1 MATWKKV
8 LVSGSALEGSS
19 LVVNGPVTMS
29 ATFPAS
35 SDSSDL
41 VLVQAANGHLET
53 RQQSQIQGVTT
64 AVFGITGSGAATS
77 VNFDATSG
85 SLTFAGD
92 ILATASNAAGLTT
105 VTLNLNDEAISG
117 SFTATSASIATDIAD
132 ATSSIGALVTDM
144 TQATASIGDL
154 VTDMTQATA
163 SIGDLVTDMTQAT
176 ASIGDLVTDMTQA
189 TASIGDLV
197 TDMTQATAS
206 IGDLVT
212 DMTQATASIGDLVTD
227 MTQATAS
234 IGDIVTNQG
243 TYAISASIVGTANE
257 VTVTGAANQG
267 LTLGLPD
274 DVHIQGN
281 AEITGSLIVSQ
292 SITADTITITGLSL
306 VDNNAAVISGSNI
319 FGDAVTDFHQF
330 TGSVSILGD
339 VTASVF
345 GDASSIDPSDIVVQN
360 SDGHLLKAGTAL
372 NNAISSSFNSV
383 SASIA
388 TNIASNVTNISTNT
402 SNITFATN
410 SISDLVTDMT
420 QATASIG
427 DLVTDMA
434 AATASI
440 GALETTV
447 NGLNVPNVTG
457 LEASASEGINFAQSG
472 VAGGTSIGLM
482 GTASFAS
489 SGTGL
494 AIGESGGT
502 ITYTITPTSV
512 VGAAAAQISGSWQG
526 QNFIS
531 GSQVTENLPAGVI
544 SGSAQLPAGIV
555 SGAAQLPA
563 GIISGAAQLP
573 ANTISGSVTST
584 SQGQITINGN
594 NVNITDLTTSG
605 NPTFNNLTAANLTVT
620 GTTTTVNT
628 TNLNVEDQFIL
639 LNSGA
644 LASDGGASNDREDK
658 DGGIIIDFGGGS
670 GSAFFYDAQRA
681 AWGVRGTNVFGGNQT
696 DYLGYNTTSD
706 ENTNIEPQH
715 IVTVVS
721 KSADSNSAPPS
732 APAYG
737 TGSVNSDVGNMH
749 VNTGD
754 GTIWIYS

>member
-8 LVSGSALEGSS
+8 LVSGSAIDGST
-19 LVVNGPVTMS
+19 LNITGGVTMS
-29 ATFPAS
+29 ATLPPSTDNA
-35 SDSSDL
+35 DL
-41 VLVQAANGHLET
+41 VLVQAGDGHIET
-53 RQQSQIQGVTT
+53 RLQSDIQGVTT
-64 AVFGITGSGAATS
+64 AVFSITGSSGTADA
-77 VNFDATSG
+77 VPFDATSG

-117 SFTATSASIATDIAD
+117 SWQGQEFISSSQVLPTLGGVVLSSSAQIASDISGSWQGQGFISSSQVLNTLGGVVLSSSAQIATEISGAIGH
-132 ATSSIGALVTDM
+132 ATSSISSLVSS
-144 TQATASIGDL
+144 ASL
-154 VTDMTQATA
+154 F
-163 SIGDLVTDMTQAT
+163 
-176 ASIGDLVTDMTQA
+176 
-189 TASIGDLV
+189 
-197 TDMTQATAS
+197 
-206 IGDLVT
+206 
-212 DMTQATASIGDLVTD
+212 
-227 MTQATAS
+227 
-234 IGDIVTNQG
+234 
-243 TYAISASIVGTANE
+243 AISASVVGTANE

-319 FGDAVTDFHQF
+319 FGDAVSDIHQF
-330 TGSVSILGD
+330 TGSVSINGP

-345 GDASSIDPSDIVVQN
+345 GDAGTIDPSDIVVQN

-372 NNAISSSFNSV
+372 NQAISSSFNSISSSLADGV
-383 SASIA
+383 
-388 TNIASNVTNISTNT
+388 ASNFSLL
-402 SNITFATN
+402 N
-410 SISDLVTDMT
+410 SLT
-420 QATASIG
+420 
-427 DLVTDMA
+427 
-434 AATASI
+434 
-440 GALETTV
+440 TTV
-447 NGLNVPNVTG
+447 NGLSIPNIAG
-457 LEASASEGINFAQSG
+457 LETSASNGINFAQSG
-472 VAGGTSIGLM
+472 VAGGTSISLLD
-482 GTASFAS
+482 TASFAA

-494 AIGESGGT
+494 SIAESAGT
-502 ITYTITPTSV
+502 IEYIIAPSNV
-512 VGAAAAQISGSWQG
+512 VGAAADQISGSWQG
-526 QNFIS
+526 QGFISSSQVLTTLGGVVLSSSAQIGSAISGSWQGQGFIS
-531 GSQVTENLPAGVI
+531 GAQVQEN
-544 SGSAQLPAGIV
+544 
-555 SGAAQLPA
+555 
-563 GIISGAAQLP
+563 LP

-584 SQGQITINGN
+584 AQGQITINGN
-594 NVNITDLTTSG
+594 NVDITGLTNGAS
-605 NPTFNNLTAANLTVT
+605 PTFGNLTATNLTVT

-644 LASDGGASNDREDK
+644 LASDGGVSNDREDK
-658 DGGIIIDFGGGS
+658 DGGIIVDFGGGS

-681 AWGVRGTNVFGGNQT
+681 AWGVRGTNVFGGNQA
-696 DYLGYNTTSD
+696 DYLGFNATSD

>member
-19 LVVNGPVTMS
+19 LLVNGGVTMS
-29 ATFPAS
+29 ATFPQS
-35 SDSSDL
+35 TDSSDL
-41 VLVQAANGHLET
+41 VLVQAADGHLET

-64 AVFGITGSGAATS
+64 AVFGITGSGATTS

-117 SFTATSASIATDIAD
+117 SFNSTSASIASDIAGQANQILTLD
-132 ATSSIGALVTDM
+132 NAVTFATNSISDLVDDMAAATASIADLDTDM

-163 SIGDLVTDMTQAT
+163 SISALTTS
-176 ASIGDLVTDMTQA
+176 ASLF
-189 TASIGDLV
+189 
-197 TDMTQATAS
+197 
-206 IGDLVT
+206 
-212 DMTQATASIGDLVTD
+212 
-227 MTQATAS
+227 
-234 IGDIVTNQG
+234 
-243 TYAISASIVGTANE
+243 AISASIVGTANE

-372 NNAISSSFNSV
+372 NNAISSSFDSV
-383 SASIA
+383 SSSIA
-388 TNIASNVTNISTNT
+388 TDIANNVTNITTNT
-402 SNITFATN
+402 NNITFATN
-410 SISDLVTDMT
+410 SINDLVN
-420 QATASIG
+420 
-427 DLVTDMA
+427 
-434 AATASI
+434 
-440 GALETTV
+440 TV
-447 NGLNVPNVTG
+447 NGLNVPNISG
-457 LEASASEGINFAQSG
+457 LEASASAGINIASSG
-472 VAGGTSIGLM
+472 VAGGTSVGLT
-482 GTASFAS
+482 GTASFAA

-502 ITYTITPTSV
+502 VTYTITPASV
-512 VGAAAAQISGSWQG
+512 VGAAAAQISGSWQFG
-526 QNFIS
+526 TGIIS
-531 GSQVTENLPAGVI
+531 GA
-544 SGSAQLPAGIV
+544 AQLPDGIV
-555 SGAAQLPA
+555 SGAAQLPD
-563 GIISGAAQLP
+563 GIISGAAQFP
-573 ANTISGSVTST
+573 AGVISGSITSN
-584 SQGQITINGN
+584 SQGVLTINGN
-594 NVNITDLTTSG
+594 NLNINGLTNG
-605 NPTFNNLTAANLTVT
+605 ANPTFGNLTATNLTVT

-644 LASDGGASNDREDK
+644 LASDGGATNDREDK
-658 DGGIIIDFGGGS
+658 DGGIIVDFGGGS

-681 AWGVRGTNVFGGNQT
+681 AWGVRGTNVFGGNQA
-696 DYLGYNTTSD
+696 DYLGFNATSD